1 MILLL
6 FQRERQNNYKKKQS
20 KIKMKN
26 KKGQQLLPI
35 GLVSKKIWSQ
45 FNRRKKCPKDKLFM
59 KSQNNLSTKVMI
71 SSKSLIN
78 SPAKMYLK
86 LKWLIPLRIIMT
98 HSETSELLQVSK
110 KMVMMI
116 FSQECQTDKSQP
128 TTSRIS
134 KPEEE
139 LQSSKLQRKIYSK
152 TKELVIYLTA
162 CQLSKFRVQDK
173 ALNLVAINK
182 AKRILSNLNQKNQS
196 YLIIHLE
203 LKLIQHNPKFLN
215 ESL

>member
-1 MILLL
+1 
-6 FQRERQNNYKKKQS
+6 
-20 KIKMKN
+20 
-26 KKGQQLLPI
+26 
-35 GLVSKKIWSQ
+35 
-45 FNRRKKCPKDKLFM
+45 M

-86 LKWLIPLRIIMT
+86 LKWLILLRIIMT

-173 ALNLVAINK
+173 APNLVATNK

-196 YLIIHLE
+196 YLIILLE
-203 LKLIQHNPKFLN
+203 LKQIQHNPKFLN